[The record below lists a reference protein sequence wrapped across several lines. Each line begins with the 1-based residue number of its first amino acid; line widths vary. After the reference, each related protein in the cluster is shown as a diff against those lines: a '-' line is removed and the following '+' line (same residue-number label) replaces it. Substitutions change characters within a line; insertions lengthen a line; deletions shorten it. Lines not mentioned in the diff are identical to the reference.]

1 MCYQYKNYS
10 QSISYY
16 SSHTESAR
24 SGVYF
29 ALRVHLNSDWPQV
42 LNSDGS
48 HKASDCGAGLA
59 KGTVDLESDQA
70 GNKRRCGA
78 EEFQN

>member
-1 MCYQYKNYS
+1 MNL
-10 QSISYY
+10 SIRYFIFFFFGAKSLN
-16 SSHTESAR
+16 

-48 HKASDCGAGLA
+48 HKASDCGVGLA